1 MKWTIVLLDQNKQ
14 IAKVQPFVGTY
25 NDARVYA
32 DQLLCSSEKY
42 WGYRVDNSKLAC
54 NRNNSAEM
62 DMFAVRR
69 IH

>member
-1 MKWTIVLLDQNKQ
+1 MKWTIVLLDQNRQ
-14 IAKVQPFVGTY
+14 ISKTQPFVGTY

-42 WGYRVDNSKLAC
+42 WGYRVDNSKW
-54 NRNNSAEM
+54 NPAEP
-62 DMFAVRR
+62 DMFCVRR